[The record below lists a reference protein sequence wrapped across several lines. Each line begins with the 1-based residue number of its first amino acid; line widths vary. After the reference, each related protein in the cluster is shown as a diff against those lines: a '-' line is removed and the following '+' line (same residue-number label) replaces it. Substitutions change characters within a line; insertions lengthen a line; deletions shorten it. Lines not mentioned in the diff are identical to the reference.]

1 MIFSIPFNANYEK
14 HMGPVLSLSC
24 SHFAKRLFLS
34 CSSDGNVRLYD
45 ILSHRPVLIFE
56 PGYNEY
62 LLDVQW
68 SPFRPCVFVCVSN
81 TGNVY
86 IYDLASSKTSP
97 AEILKHQDDTVSS
110 KLRVAQCISF
120 NPRQR
125 DMLAVG
131 YHDAFVRI
139 YKLNYYLSNQKKNEL
154 KILQSFLEEKGTE

>member
-1 MIFSIPFNANYEK
+1 MLGNLPNKAILDIKKKVERYALDKGAKDIWAPTVYHSKPDIKMIFSIPFNANYEK

-97 AEILKHQDDTVSS
+97 AEILKH
-110 KLRVAQCISF
+110 
-120 NPRQR
+120 
-125 DMLAVG
+125 
-131 YHDAFVRI
+131 
-139 YKLNYYLSNQKKNEL
+139 
-154 KILQSFLEEKGTE
+154 